1 MNWLTSGGVLL
12 GAGAALVGGVF
23 LAFSDFVM
31 RGLTLTEG
39 AGGIEAMQHISRTVL
54 RSVFLTTFLA
64 LVPAS
69 IAMAVYASF
78 KLSGSAQQLFV
89 AGAVIYCVTV
99 FAVTMF
105 RNVPMNN
112 RLEALPPA
120 STEAQDYWNTY
131 GHVWT
136 RWNHVRTVGSW
147 AAAGCFL
154 VAAVQSVG

>member
-1 MNWLTSGGVLL
+1 MSWLTGGGVLL

-31 RGLTLTEG
+31 RGLALTEG
-39 AGGIEAMQHISRTVL
+39 AGGIEAMQQINRTVL
-54 RSVFLTTFLA
+54 RSIFLTTFLA
-64 LVPAS
+64 LVPAC
-69 IAMAVYASF
+69 IAMAVYAGV
-78 KLSGSAQQLFV
+78 KLSGSAQLLFV
-89 AGAVIYCVTV
+89 AGAAIYCITV

-105 RNVPMNN
+105 GNVPMNN

-120 STEAQDYWNTY
+120 SPEALDYWNTY
-131 GHVWT
+131 GRVWT

-154 VAAVQSVG
+154 VAAVQSAT